1 MSYGILFLL
10 ITLGL
15 VGPLLAGMRRLTV
28 PMIFG
33 EILAGVVAGKTGFNW
48 LPTDDPTLAFLSM
61 IGLAMLQFLV
71 GTRLPLADPNLRKD
85 MKRGIGATVLAFA
98 LSVPLGVL
106 FAHFLGFGQWGMFT
120 VMFAASSAAI
130 VLPIAY
136 ERKLNGPVFTHT
148 VSWVVAADMA
158 TVLGLSIA
166 MSTGHA
172 LGAILGSVVVIAM
185 AMAATTF
192 LKWFYQHHLGAY
204 YRQQSRDR
212 DWALDL
218 RISLAV
224 LLGLC
229 WLAQAFGTSILIAGF
244 AAGAVVAAVDM
255 PKRLTKQLI
264 GLGEGFFVPLFF
276 VTLGAQLDFRALF
289 SSPSAILVA
298 VLLWLASLTVHL
310 LVSKMMGLPL
320 ASGMIATAQ
329 KGVSAA
335 VVSLGL
341 ASGMLNASQGA
352 AIITAMILA
361 LLTCSAGASRLG
373 TRRRHPERCLR
384 RRSTTGGPS
393 RRVTDRE
400 AAL

>member
-33 EILAGVVAGKTGFNW
+33 EILAGVIAGKTGFNW
-48 LPTDDPTLAFLSM
+48 LPTEDPTLVFLSM
-61 IGLAMLQFLV
+61 FGLAMLQFLV
-71 GTRLPLADPNLRKD
+71 GTRLPLSDPSLRKD
-85 MKRGIGATVLAFA
+85 IKRGIWATVLGFVIAI
-98 LSVPLGVL
+98 PLGVL
-106 FAHFLGFGQWGMFT
+106 FARYAGFGQWAMFA
-120 VMFAASSAAI
+120 VMFSASSAAI
-130 VLPIAY
+130 VLPIVY
-136 ERKLNGPVFTHT
+136 ERKLTGPVLMHT

-158 TVLGLSIA
+158 TVMGLSVA
-166 MSTGHA
+166 MSTGQA
-172 LGAILGSVVVIAM
+172 AVAILGSFLVIAV
-185 AMAATTF
+185 AIGATVF
-192 LKWFYQHHLGAY
+192 LKRFYQHHLGAY
-204 YRQQSRDR
+204 YRQQSRER

-218 RISLAV
+218 RVSLAV

-229 WLAQAFGTSILIAGF
+229 WLAEAFGASILIAGF

-276 VTLGAQLDFRALF
+276 VDLGAKLDFRALF
-289 SSPSAILVA
+289 SSPNYIVVA
-298 VLLWLASLTVHL
+298 VLLWLAALTVHL
-310 LVSKMMGLPL
+310 VVSKLMGLPV

-341 ASGMLNASQGA
+341 ASGALNAGQGA
-352 AIITAMILA
+352 AIITAMLLA
-361 LLTCSAGASRLG
+361 LLTCSVGANRLNHSGASG
-373 TRRRHPERCLR
+373 TAEGAPPPGNPR
-384 RRSTTGGPS
+384 G
-393 RRVTDRE
+393 
-400 AAL
+400 